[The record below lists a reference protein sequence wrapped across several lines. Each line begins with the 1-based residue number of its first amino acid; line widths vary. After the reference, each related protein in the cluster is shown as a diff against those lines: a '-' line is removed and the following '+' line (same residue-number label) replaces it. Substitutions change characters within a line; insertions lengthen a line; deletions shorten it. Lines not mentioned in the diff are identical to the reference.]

1 MFNPIQTST
10 TTTTNTTN
18 TTTTLGLL
26 DLASIDQLRTIDF
39 NDNYVGVLGQK
50 IVISVHLGKNTQTKI
65 EGIPSHFSLTKMLKK
80 LKAKDMLACGGH
92 IAKDKETGCEF
103 IVLQG
108 RFTAEVTAFLTSEGI
123 VDAECIVC
131 RGE

>member
-1 MFNPIQTST
+1 MSNPIQTSKSST
-10 TTTTNTTN
+10 F
-18 TTTTLGLL
+18 GIF
-26 DLASIDQLRTIDF
+26 DFASVDQAQARSLALNF
-39 NDNYVGVLGQK
+39 NDINDTQHQGVLGQK
-50 IVISVHLGKNTQTKI
+50 IVISIQRGKNMQTKI
-65 EGIPSHFSLTKMLKK
+65 EGIPSHFSLNKLLKK

-108 RFTAEVTAFLTSEGI
+108 RFTAEVTAFLTSEGL
-123 VDAECIVC
+123 VDADCIVC

>member
-1 MFNPIQTST
+1 MSNLIQTST
-10 TTTTNTTN
+10 ASTFGTF
-18 TTTTLGLL
+18 
-26 DLASIDQLRTIDF
+26 DFASVDQAQALALNF
-39 NDNYVGVLGQK
+39 NDINDINDTQHQGVLGQK
-50 IVISVHLGKNTQTKI
+50 IVISIQRGKNMQTKI
-65 EGIPSHFSLTKMLKK
+65 EGIPSQFSLKKLLKK

-108 RFTAEVTAFLTSEGI
+108 RFTAEVTAFLTSEGL
-123 VDAECIVC
+123 VDADCIVC

>member
-1 MFNPIQTST
+1 MSNLIQTST
-10 TTTTNTTN
+10 ASTF
-18 TTTTLGLL
+18 GIF
-26 DLASIDQLRTIDF
+26 DFASVDQAQAQALALNF
-39 NDNYVGVLGQK
+39 NDTEHQGVLGQK
-50 IVISVHLGKNTQTKI
+50 IVISIQRGKNMQTKI
-65 EGIPSHFSLTKMLKK
+65 EGIPSQFSLKKLLKK

-108 RFTAEVTAFLTSEGI
+108 RFTAEVTAFLTSEGL
-123 VDAECIVC
+123 VDADCIVC

>member
-1 MFNPIQTST
+1 MELTTELTTGYNTFST
-10 TTTTNTTN
+10 N
-18 TTTTLGLL
+18 
-26 DLASIDQLRTIDF
+26 F
-39 NDNYVGVLGQK
+39 NDTQLDSVLGQK
-50 IVISVHLGKNTQTKI
+50 IVISVQRGKNTQTKI
-65 EGIPSHFSLTKMLKK
+65 EGIPSHFCLNKLLKK

-108 RFTAEVTAFLTSEGI
+108 RFTAEVTAFLTSEGL
-123 VDAECIVC
+123 VDADCIVC

>member
-1 MFNPIQTST
+1 MSNPIQ
-10 TTTTNTTN
+10 
-18 TTTTLGLL
+18 
-26 DLASIDQLRTIDF
+26 ASNISNIRPFDFANIDQSQIQLQVQALNF
-39 NDNYVGVLGQK
+39 NDTHLSVLGHK
-50 IVISVHLGKNTQTKI
+50 IVISLQRGKNTQTKI
-65 EGIPSHFSLTKMLKK
+65 EGIPSHFCLNKLLKK

-108 RFTAEVTAFLTSEGI
+108 RFTAEVTTFLTREGLA
-123 VDAECIVC
+123 DAECIVC

>member
-1 MFNPIQTST
+1 MSNLIQTST
-10 TTTTNTTN
+10 ASTFGTFDFASVDQ
-18 TTTTLGLL
+18 GQSQA
-26 DLASIDQLRTIDF
+26 LALNF
-39 NDNYVGVLGQK
+39 NDTEHQGVLGQK
-50 IVISVHLGKNTQTKI
+50 IVISIQRGKNMQTKI
-65 EGIPSHFSLTKMLKK
+65 EGIPSQFSLKKLLKK

-108 RFTAEVTAFLTSEGI
+108 RFTAEVTAFLTSEGL
-123 VDAECIVC
+123 VDADCIVC